1 MKSILI
7 DEEVHHLLRR
17 VVAENNTNIKYT
29 IHEAIIDIAK
39 KYKISITKDLLS
51 YEVNHE

>member
-7 DEEVHHLLRR
+7 DEDIHYLLKC
-17 VVAENNTNIKYT
+17 VALQNRTNIKYS

-39 KYKISITKDLLS
+39 KYDVNIPQHLLT
-51 YEVNHE
+51 YEMNHE